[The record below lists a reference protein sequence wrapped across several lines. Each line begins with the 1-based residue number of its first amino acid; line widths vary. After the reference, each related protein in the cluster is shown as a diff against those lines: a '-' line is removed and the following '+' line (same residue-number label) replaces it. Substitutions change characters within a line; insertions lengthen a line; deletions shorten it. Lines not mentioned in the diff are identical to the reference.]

1 MKKISFNSTLK
12 VMFIII
18 LGKIFGL
25 IRDAL
30 IASNF
35 GLSIEND
42 IYTFALG
49 STMLLISVSYGITNA
64 FIPLYNTMLSSKT
77 KEENNYFVNNLI
89 TIITIVAVVV
99 VLICVIFTKN
109 IIALLAPT
117 IAEDNRSFQ
126 QAIIMFRVMI
136 ISIIFI
142 GAQSVLSGVLQNHNH
157 FTEVA
162 LGPISPNIINIIY
175 LLIFINFYGLIGFGA
190 FTAIGFLMM
199 LLVLV
204 PRYIKLGY
212 RYRPVLNIKQ
222 EEIKE
227 LFKNVAPIIF
237 STSLAQI
244 NIFILRFYAGKLPQ
258 GSISSVEYANK
269 INMLVYEVIGQ
280 AIILIVYPKLGKLLN
295 KDNYDGFNKEI
306 AKGIIV
312 ILMLTVPAAAALFLL
327 GKPIIAVYLMRGNF
341 GYQEVIQTASVL
353 LYYIPTI
360 VFYGIRDLI
369 SRAFFSV
376 NKAKVAAFNS
386 VICIGLN
393 FIIAPIFLKILGAPG
408 LALGNS
414 LAVTI
419 SCLVFYYQLKKETK
433 ITLDKKVIINIFKI
447 ITASLI
453 MIGLIYIIIPY
464 IQSSLWLILV
474 SFLLGVPA
482 YFATLYA
489 LRFRDFKEL
498 LKIK

>member
-295 KDNYDGFNKEI
+295 KDTYDGFNKEV
-306 AKGIIV
+306 AKGIIL
-312 ILMLTVPAAAALFLL
+312 ILLLTIPAAAALLLL
-327 GKPIIAVYLMRGNF
+327 GESVIAVYLMRGNF
-341 GYQEVIQTASVL
+341 GYSEVLQTAAVL
-353 LYYIPTI
+353 KYYMPTI
-360 VFYGIRDLI
+360 IFYGIRDLI
-369 SRAFFSV
+369 SRAFFSI
-376 NKAKVAAFNS
+376 NKAKTAAINS
-386 VICIGLN
+386 IICIGLN
-393 FIIAPIFLKILGAPG
+393 FLFAPLFLQVLGAPG

-419 SCLVFYYQLKKETK
+419 SCLIFYYQLKKETK
-433 ITLDKKVIINIFKI
+433 LFLEKRLLINVCKI
-447 ITASLI
+447 ITATII
-453 MIGLIYIIIPY
+453 MTTLIYIIMAY
-464 IQSSLWLILV
+464 VSSSLWLILT
-474 SFLLGVPA
+474 SFLLGVPT
-482 YFATLYA
+482 YFASLYG
-489 LRFRDFKEL
+489 LKFRDFKEL

>member
-175 LLIFINFYGLIGFGA
+175 LLIFINFYGLIGFVP
-190 FTAIGFLMM
+190 LL
-199 LLVLV
+199 LLV
-204 PRYIKLGY
+204 
-212 RYRPVLNIKQ
+212 
-222 EEIKE
+222 
-227 LFKNVAPIIF
+227 F
-237 STSLAQI
+237 
-244 NIFILRFYAGKLPQ
+244 
-258 GSISSVEYANK
+258 
-269 INMLVYEVIGQ
+269 
-280 AIILIVYPKLGKLLN
+280 
-295 KDNYDGFNKEI
+295 
-306 AKGIIV
+306 
-312 ILMLTVPAAAALFLL
+312 
-327 GKPIIAVYLMRGNF
+327 
-341 GYQEVIQTASVL
+341 
-353 LYYIPTI
+353 
-360 VFYGIRDLI
+360 
-369 SRAFFSV
+369 
-376 NKAKVAAFNS
+376 
-386 VICIGLN
+386 
-393 FIIAPIFLKILGAPG
+393 
-408 LALGNS
+408 
-414 LAVTI
+414 
-419 SCLVFYYQLKKETK
+419 
-433 ITLDKKVIINIFKI
+433 
-447 ITASLI
+447 
-453 MIGLIYIIIPY
+453 
-464 IQSSLWLILV
+464 
-474 SFLLGVPA
+474 
-482 YFATLYA
+482 
-489 LRFRDFKEL
+489 
-498 LKIK
+498 